1 MSAIKEY
8 FHDEIEAKM
17 KPGTISDKG
26 NIDDIRYNLNFSE
39 YSIEELKK
47 EIEYEKHHKNRI
59 TLIRLL
65 ENKIKILQRT
75 NQ

>member
-17 KPGTISDKG
+17 KPGTISNKG
-26 NIDDIRYNLNFSE
+26 NIDDIKCSLNFSE
-39 YSIEELKK
+39 YSVEELNE
-47 EIEYEKHHKNRI
+47 EIEYEKNHKNRT